1 MKTIKRYSVS
11 IVTQGDHKF
20 YTCTIPSDVLA
31 KCCYVTTREE
41 DPVEGFQRLLDKKRA
56 LDIARYIDEEKG
68 TIPSSIILSAQPDA
82 ELTLVGQSKTLQFT
96 MNPKAF
102 LVLDGQHRVYG
113 FSLAQSNL
121 RVPVVIYSG
130 LSRRDETRLFIDINS
145 KQKGVPSELLFDIKK
160 LADYENSVEERMR
173 EVYDLFHAQ
182 HHSAMLGLTSPSSK
196 SSGKV
201 SRATFNSAVKPL
213 LELFEGK
220 DSLEFFEL
228 VNAYL
233 IAFKTGLDELE
244 VGDYF
249 TNNIVFRAI
258 VSFFPTAA
266 AKVKDRH
273 GSDYSVDNFYDVLKP
288 VFEATKPS
296 RITSPGSS
304 YKALADTF
312 LAAMKT
318 RFRL

>member
-1 MKTIKRYSVS
+1 MHPLKRYSVS
-11 IVTQGDHKF
+11 IVTQGNYKF
-20 YTCTIPSDVLA
+20 FTCTIPSDVLA

-41 DPVEGFQRLLDKKRA
+41 NPIEGFQRLLDKKRA
-56 LDIARYIDEEKG
+56 ADIARYIDEEHG
-68 TIPSSIILSAQPDA
+68 TIPSSIILSAQPQA
-82 ELTLVGQSKTLQFT
+82 ELLLVGQSKTLQFR
-96 MNPKAF
+96 MHPKAF

-160 LADYENSVEERMR
+160 LADYESTVEERMR
-173 EVYDLFHAQ
+173 EVYDMFHTRPQ
-182 HHSAMLGLTSPSSK
+182 SALLGLTSPASK
-196 SSGKV
+196 SSGKI
-201 SRATFNSAVKPL
+201 SRSTFNSAVKPL

-228 VNAYL
+228 LNAYL
-233 IAFKTGLDELE
+233 VAFKTGLDDLE
-244 VGDYF
+244 VGEYF
-249 TNNIVFRAI
+249 TNSTVFRAV

-266 AKVKDRH
+266 AKTQDRH
-273 GSDYSVDNFYDVLKP
+273 GSEYSVDNFFDVLRP

-296 RITSPGSS
+296 KISSPGSS
-304 YKALADTF
+304 YKALADSF
-312 LAAMKT
+312 HSAMKT
-318 RFRL
+318 KFRL